1 MALIDAILAKQKQ
14 QQAAPVVGTPAVEAP
29 VVDTQPVEAP
39 RKRVSLVDQ
48 LDAQD
53 KATAPVATPQATPVQ
68 PVAAEPNSW
77 GSIIG
82 RNVDNLQANLGGTVE
97 AVGEATGSKFLADA
111 GKQYREE
118 QLDEAKQ
125 YGEPDHTSYK
135 DVDLD
140 DIGSVGAYLKNV
152 VGGAAPALGAQL
164 ASMGAGAAAGR
175 AVGAIGG
182 PVGQG
187 LGAILG
193 GGLASMGIN
202 IGALQNQIKEIDPD
216 AKSPWTSIL
225 GGTGMA
231 ALDVVGLKGVAA
243 PLVRTLGRDA
253 AYSAL
258 TQSGVTKG
266 LALEAVKGAAVEA
279 ATSATQSVAQDVLA
293 AKATDTR
300 LTPEKVVENA
310 INAAIG
316 GGVVGGA
323 IRGGGHILDQ
333 AMSNATVIGTAH
345 QGKTFSEGSTDEPGI
360 ARKIWS
366 TLGGSAVEALNP
378 IARTS
383 TSGEEFIRQFR
394 PDMTGEKA
402 TGKTIF
408 EDNEIMAGKW
418 RSEFDKVTE
427 GMKDKDIAEMYDRVS
442 DPDYVPKGKDAQF
455 RALMDD
461 VPLTAKSKGGLD
473 TVGYVR
479 GYMPF
484 RLDPKTIM
492 NNASQFLS
500 DITPYFK
507 SPEAA
512 KTAMDEWVTQQNSEN
527 PGDVTPPADR
537 RVSIDPLTGSAVIR
551 PQFQSDGNPDGMR
564 SRMNQG
570 KSTPKFGHLEM
581 NRAFGAVPQKIL
593 NKYVKEQTTS
603 QKTEAL
609 HDYFEGAAHRVS
621 YAAKF
626 GGDSE
631 KANAMIA
638 KTVAESQAA
647 GKQVRQADVDRM
659 YNLLDAY
666 NGLYGRIKNE
676 KTRSAQAVTSAVL
689 TMATLPFATIAS
701 FSEFL
706 TPAIRGDIGAAL
718 MSMAPTWGELG
729 RSAARALL
737 KGVPKSEF
745 AQVAS
750 EANLGLAA
758 SLNVASQRLGA
769 TMFNRGAATA
779 TKWFFIGNGLSF
791 MTHIQRTYAAKTA
804 DYIFDRN
811 LNALANGLPIT
822 SAKGAHMA
830 NQLRSMGVDVKTN
843 ADAKALYA
851 PATPSKVRAQR
862 EARILAVK
870 RFTSQA
876 VLEPN
881 ISDTPL
887 WMNHGHLQLLAMLK
901 RYPTAF
907 TNTIL
912 PQVFRKANPMYAGSF
927 TNAAVGATSAA
938 FLVGAM
944 LSVGYIQDEMKQ
956 INKSGEIDYDDDR
969 TEMERFRDVASM
981 TLAPI
986 QMQYISDALFSN
998 KYGVD
1003 PATAL
1008 GGPAVGMATNVVKK
1022 VVSPTI
1028 SHWEDNPTSGYL
1040 WKFLYKQTPVRNWGG
1055 GEEWI
1060 NDTFDLPTK

>member
-1 MALIDAILAKQKQ
+1 MALVDDILSVQKS
-14 QQAAPVVGTPAVEAP
+14 TPAVGKPVAAPAASTVDSILGSPQEAGP
-29 VVDTQPVEAP
+29 N
-39 RKRVSLVDQ
+39 
-48 LDAQD
+48 
-53 KATAPVATPQATPVQ
+53 ATVPVATPQEPQAPQ
-68 PVAAEPNSW
+68 VAANPNSW
-77 GSIIG
+77 KSVIG
-82 RNVDNLQANLGGTVE
+82 RNVDQLQANLGGTVE
-97 AVGEATGSKFLADA
+97 ALGEATGSQFLADA
-111 GKQYREE
+111 GADYRKEQMEE
-118 QLDEAKQ
+118 AQQ
-125 YGEPDHTSYK
+125 YGNPDNTSYK
-135 DVDLD
+135 DVDIG

-152 VGGAAPALGAQL
+152 VGGAAPALGVQL
-164 ASMGAGAAAGR
+164 GSMGAGAAAGR
-175 AVGAIGG
+175 AVGAVGG

-202 IGALQNQIKEIDPD
+202 IGALQNQIKEIDPE

-231 ALDVVGLKGVAA
+231 ALDLVGLKGVAA

-266 LALEAVKGAAVEA
+266 LALEVVKGAAVEA
-279 ATSATQSVAQDVLA
+279 ATSATQSVTQDVLA

-300 LTPEKVVENA
+300 ITPEKVVENA

-316 GGVVGGA
+316 GGIVGGGV
-323 IRGGGHILDQ
+323 RGGGHILDQ

-345 QGKTFSEGSTDEPGI
+345 QGQSFNQGSTDEPGV

-366 TLGGSAVEALNP
+366 TLGGSAVDALNP

-383 TSGEEFIRQFR
+383 QSGEEFIRQFR
-394 PDMTGEKA
+394 PDLTGEKA

-427 GMKDKDIAEMYDRVS
+427 GMKDKEIAEMYDRVS
-442 DPDYVPKGKDAQF
+442 DPSYTPTGKDAQF
-455 RALMDD
+455 RSLMDD

-484 RLDPKTIM
+484 RLDAATIK
-492 NNASQFLS
+492 NNASQFLA
-500 DITPYFK
+500 DITPYFQTPQ
-507 SPEAA
+507 SA
-512 KTAMDEWVTQQNSEN
+512 KLALDEWVAQQDSPNA
-527 PGDVTPPADR
+527 GDATPPADR
-537 RVSIDPLTGSAVIR
+537 RVSIDPLTGAAVIR
-551 PQFQSDGNPDGMR
+551 PQFQSNGNPDGMR

-581 NRAFGAVPQKIL
+581 NRAFAAVPQKVL
-593 NKYVKEQTTS
+593 NKYVKEQTVK
-603 QKTEAL
+603 QRTEAL

-621 YAAKF
+621 YASKF

-647 GKQVRQADVDRM
+647 GKIVRQADVDRM

-676 KTRSAQAVTSAVL
+676 KARSVQAGVSAAL
-689 TMATLPFATIAS
+689 TIATLPFAAIAS
-701 FSEFL
+701 FTEFL
-706 TPAIRGDIGAAL
+706 TPAIRGDVGAAL
-718 MSMAPTWGELG
+718 MSMAPTFGEF
-729 RSAARALL
+729 ARTGARLLL

-745 AQVAS
+745 AQIAS

-769 TMFNRGAATA
+769 TMFNRGGATA
-779 TKWFFIGNGLSF
+779 TKWFFIANGLSF
-791 MTHIQRTYAAKTA
+791 VTHVQRTYAAKTA
-804 DYIFDRN
+804 NYIFDRN

-822 SAKGAHMA
+822 SAKGAQMA
-830 NQLRSMGVDVKTN
+830 NQLRSMGVKVDTN
-843 ADAKALYA
+843 ADAMALYA
-851 PATPSKVRAQR
+851 PSTPSKVRAQR
-862 EARILAVK
+862 EARVLATK
-870 RFTSQA
+870 RFTSQS

-887 WMNHGHLQLLAMLK
+887 WMNHGHLQLLSMLK

-944 LSVGYIQDEMKQ
+944 LAVGYLQDEMKQ
-956 INKSGEIDYDDDR
+956 INKSGELDYDDER
-969 TEMERFRDVASM
+969 TELERFRDVASM

-986 QMQYISDALFSN
+986 QMQYATDALFSN
-998 KYGVD
+998 KYGTD
-1003 PATAL
+1003 PLTAL
-1008 GGPAVGMATNVVKK
+1008 AGPAVGKATEVVKK
-1022 VVSPTI
+1022 VVTPTI
-1028 SHWEDNPTSGYL
+1028 AHLEDNPTSGYL
-1040 WKFLYKQTPVRNWGG
+1040 WKFLYKQTPFRNVES

-1060 NDTFDLPTK
+1060 DDTFDLPTK

>member
-1 MALIDAILAKQKQ
+1 MASIDDILELQRS
-14 QQAAPVVGTPAVEAP
+14 TPAVG
-29 VVDTQPVEAP
+29 
-39 RKRVSLVDQ
+39 
-48 LDAQD
+48 
-53 KATAPVATPQATPVQ
+53 Q
-68 PVAAEPNSW
+68 PVAAPVAASVDSILGAPQPVTPKATVPVATLQTPVETQVPQVAADPNSW
-77 GSIIG
+77 KSIIG

-97 AVGEATGSKFLADA
+97 AVGEATGSKFLTDA
-111 GKQYREE
+111 GADYRKE
-118 QLDEAKQ
+118 QLEEAQQ
-125 YGEPDHTSYK
+125 YGTPDNTSYK
-135 DVDLD
+135 DVDID

-152 VGGAAPALGAQL
+152 VGGAAPALGVQL
-164 ASMGAGAAAGR
+164 GSMGAGAAAGR
-175 AVGAIGG
+175 AIGAIGG

-187 LGAILG
+187 LGAVLG

-202 IGALQNQIKEIDPD
+202 IGALQNQIKEIDPE

-231 ALDVVGLKGVAA
+231 ALDLVGLKGVAA

-266 LALEAVKGAAVEA
+266 LALEVVKGASVEA
-279 ATSATQSVAQDVLA
+279 ATSAAQSVTQDVLA

-300 LTPEKVVENA
+300 ITPEKVVENA

-316 GGVVGGA
+316 GGIVGGG

-345 QGKTFSEGSTDEPGI
+345 QNRAFSEGTTDEPGV

-366 TLGGSAVEALNP
+366 TLGGSAVDALNP

-383 TSGEEFIRQFR
+383 RSGEEFIRQFR

-442 DPDYVPKGKDAQF
+442 DPAYTPTGKDAQF
-455 RALMDD
+455 RNLMDD
-461 VPLTAKSKGGLD
+461 VPLTAKAKGGLD
-473 TVGYVR
+473 TVGYVK

-484 RLDPKTIM
+484 RLDVNTIS
-492 NNASQFLS
+492 NNLGQFLS
-500 DITPYFK
+500 EITPYFK
-507 SPEAA
+507 TPEAA
-512 KTAMDEWVTQQNSEN
+512 KTALDEWVAQQNAPN
-527 PGDVTPPADR
+527 GGDVTPPADR
-537 RVSIDPLTGSAVIR
+537 RVSIDPLTGAAVIR
-551 PQFQSDGNPDGMR
+551 PQFQTPGQPDGMR

-581 NRAFGAVPQKIL
+581 SRAFAAVPQKVL
-593 NKYVKEQTTS
+593 NKYVKEQS
-603 QKTEAL
+603 VSEKTAAL

-676 KTRSAQAVTSAVL
+676 KVRSAQAGFSAAL
-689 TMATLPFATIAS
+689 TVATLPFAVLSS
-701 FSEFL
+701 FTEFL
-706 TPAIRGDIGAAL
+706 TPAIRGDVGAAL
-718 MSMAPTWGELG
+718 RSMAPTWGEI
-729 RSAARALL
+729 ARTASRTLL

-745 AQVAS
+745 AQIAS

-758 SLNVASQRLGA
+758 SLNVASERLGA
-769 TMFNRGAATA
+769 TMFNRTGAKA

-822 SAKGAHMA
+822 SAKGAQMA
-830 NQLRSMGVDVKTN
+830 NQLRSMGVNVKTN
-843 ADAKALYA
+843 ADAMALYA
-851 PATPSKVRAQR
+851 PSTPSKVRAQR
-862 EARILAVK
+862 EARVLAVR

-887 WMNHGHLQLLAMLK
+887 WMNHGHLQLFAMLK

-912 PQVFRKANPMYAGSF
+912 PQIARKANPMYAGSF
-927 TNAAVGATSAA
+927 TNAAVGATGAA

-944 LSVGYIQDEMKQ
+944 LALGYIQDEMKQ
-956 INKSGEIDYDDDR
+956 VMKAGEVDYDDDR
-969 TEMERFRDVASM
+969 TEGERFRDVASM

-986 QMQYISDALFSN
+986 QVQYMTDALFSN

-1003 PATAL
+1003 PSTAL
-1008 GGPAVGMATNVVKK
+1008 LGPAVGMGTNVVKK
-1022 VVSPTI
+1022 VITPTI
-1028 SHWEDNPTSGYL
+1028 ANWEDNPTSGYL
-1040 WKFLYKQTPVRNWGG
+1040 WKFLYKQSPLRNIGA

-1060 NDTFDLPTK
+1060 DDTFDVQSK

>member
-1 MALIDAILAKQKQ
+1 MALIDDILAGQKATPAMGNQ
-14 QQAAPVVGTPAVEAP
+14 PVASPTRSTVDSILGSDTQQAAE
-29 VVDTQPVEAP
+29 
-39 RKRVSLVDQ
+39 
-48 LDAQD
+48 
-53 KATAPVATPQATPVQ
+53 PVATPQVQTEVTPVQ
-68 PVAAEPNSW
+68 QVARDPNSW
-77 GSIIG
+77 KSIIG
-82 RNVDNLQANLGGTVE
+82 RNVDQVQANLGGTVE
-97 AVGEATGSKFLADA
+97 AIGEATGSQFLVDA
-111 GKQYREE
+111 GADYRKE
-118 QLDEAKQ
+118 QLEEAQQ
-125 YGEPDHTSYK
+125 YGNPSNTSYK
-135 DVDLD
+135 DVDIE

-152 VGGAAPALGAQL
+152 VGGAAPALGVQL
-164 ASMGAGAAAGR
+164 GSMGAGAAAGR
-175 AVGAIGG
+175 AIGAVGG

-187 LGAILG
+187 LGAVLG

-202 IGALQNQIKEIDPD
+202 IGALQNQIKEIDPE

-231 ALDVVGLKGVAA
+231 ALDLVGLKGVAA

-253 AYSAL
+253 AYNAL

-266 LALEAVKGAAVEA
+266 LALEVVKGASVEA
-279 ATSATQSVAQDVLA
+279 ATSAAQSVTQDVLS

-300 LTPEKVVENA
+300 ITPEKVVENA

-316 GGVVGGA
+316 GGIVGGG

-345 QGKTFSEGSTDEPGI
+345 QGRTFNEGSTDEPGI

-366 TLGGSAVEALNP
+366 TLGGSAVDALNP

-383 TSGEEFIRQFR
+383 RSGEEFIRQFR

-427 GMKDKDIAEMYDRVS
+427 GMKKEEIAQMYDRVS
-442 DPDYVPKGKDAQF
+442 DPDYTPVGKDAQF

-473 TVGYVR
+473 TVGYVK

-484 RLDPKTIM
+484 RLDVNTIS

-507 SPEAA
+507 SPQAA
-512 KTAMDEWVTQQNSEN
+512 KAALDEWVAQQTSDN
-527 PGDVTPPADR
+527 PGDITPPADR
-537 RVSIDPLTGSAVIR
+537 RVSIDPLTGAAVIR
-551 PQFQSDGNPDGMR
+551 PQFQADGNPDGMR

-593 NKYVKEQTTS
+593 NKYVKEQS
-603 QKTEAL
+603 VKERTEAL

-621 YAAKF
+621 YASKF

-676 KTRSAQAVTSAVL
+676 KVRSAQAITSAAL
-689 TMATLPFATIAS
+689 TIATLPFAAIAS
-701 FSEFL
+701 FTEFL
-706 TPAIRGDIGAAL
+706 TPAIRGDVGAAL
-718 MSMAPTWGELG
+718 MSIAPTFGEFA
-729 RSAARALL
+729 RTAAHNLL
-737 KGVPKSEF
+737 RGVPKSEF
-745 AQVAS
+745 AQIAS
-750 EANLGLAA
+750 EANIGLAA

-791 MTHIQRTYAAKTA
+791 VTHVQRTYAAKTA
-804 DYIFDRN
+804 NYIFDRN

-830 NQLRSMGVDVKTN
+830 NQLRSMGVDIKTN
-843 ADAKALYA
+843 EDAKSLYM
-851 PATPSKVRAQR
+851 PSTPSKVRAAR
-862 EARILAVK
+862 ETRILATK
-870 RFTSQA
+870 RFTSQS

-912 PQVFRKANPMYAGSF
+912 PQIARKANPMYAGSF

-944 LSVGYIQDEMKQ
+944 LAVGYIQDEMKQ
-956 INKSGEIDYDDDR
+956 INKSGELDYDDDR
-969 TEMERFRDVASM
+969 TELERFRDVASM

-986 QMQYISDALFSN
+986 QMQYVSDALFSN

-1008 GGPAVGMATNVVKK
+1008 GGPAVGMGTNVVKK
-1022 VVSPTI
+1022 VLSPTI

-1040 WKFLYKQTPVRNWGG
+1040 WKFLYKQTPFRNVAA

>member
-1 MALIDAILAKQKQ
+1 MALVDEILNA
-14 QQAAPVVGTPAVEAP
+14 QQATPAVGTPP
-29 VVDTQPVEAP
+29 VVAAP
-39 RKRVSLVDQ
+39 KRSLVDQ
-48 LDAQD
+48 IQEEQ
-53 KATAPVATPQATPVQ
+53 ATAPVATPEATPVP
-68 PVAAEPNSW
+68 PVAQDPNSW

-82 RNVDNLQANLGGTVE
+82 RNTDVLQANIGGSIE
-97 AVGEATGSKFLADA
+97 AIGEATGSQYLAET
-111 GKQYREE
+111 GKGIREE
-118 QLDEAKQ
+118 QLAEAAQ
-125 YGEPDHTSYK
+125 YGVPETTSYK
-135 DVDLD
+135 DVDVD
-140 DIGSVGAYLKNV
+140 DIGSVGAYLKNT
-152 VGGAAPALGAQL
+152 VGSAAPALGVQL
-164 ASMGAGAAAGR
+164 GSMGAGAAAGR
-175 AVGAIGG
+175 AIGSVGG

-202 IGALQNQIKEIDPD
+202 IGALQNQIKEIDPE

-266 LALEAVKGAAVEA
+266 LALEAVKGASIEA
-279 ATSATQSVAQDVLA
+279 ATSAAQAVTQDVLA

-300 LTPEKVVENA
+300 ITPEKVIENA

-316 GGVVGGA
+316 GGIVGGG

-333 AMSNATVIGTAH
+333 IASNATVIGTAY
-345 QGKTFSEGSTDEPGI
+345 QGRTFNEGSTDEPGL
-360 ARKIWS
+360 ARKLWS
-366 TLGGSAVEALNP
+366 TLGGSAVDALNP

-383 TSGEEFIRQFR
+383 QSGEEFIRQFR

-408 EDNEIMAGKW
+408 EDNELMAGKW

-427 GMKDKDIAEMYDRVS
+427 GMKDTDIAAMYDRVS
-442 DPDYVPKGKDAQF
+442 DPAYTPTGKDAQF
-455 RALMDD
+455 RNLMDD
-461 VPLTAKSKGGLD
+461 VPLTAKAKGGLD
-473 TVGYVR
+473 TVGYVK

-484 RLDPKTIM
+484 RLDVNTIS
-492 NNASQFLS
+492 NNLGQFLS
-500 DITPYFK
+500 EITPYFK
-507 SPEAA
+507 TPEAA
-512 KTAMDEWVTQQNSEN
+512 KTALDEWVAQQNAPN
-527 PGDVTPPADR
+527 GGDVTPPADR
-537 RVSIDPLTGSAVIR
+537 RVSIDPLTGAAVIR
-551 PQFQSDGNPDGMR
+551 PQFQTPGQPDGMR

-581 NRAFGAVPQKIL
+581 SRAFAAVPQKVL
-593 NKYVKEQTTS
+593 NKYVKEQS
-603 QKTEAL
+603 VSEKTAAL

-676 KTRSAQAVTSAVL
+676 KVRSIQAGVSAV
-689 TMATLPFATIAS
+689 ATIAS
-701 FSEFL
+701 LPFAVLSTLTEFA
-706 TPAIRGDIGAAL
+706 TPAIRGDVAATMQAL
-718 MSMAPTWGELG
+718 IPTFSEFA
-729 RSAARALL
+729 RTAARTLL
-737 KGVPKSEF
+737 KNHPRSEF
-745 AQVAS
+745 AQIAN

-758 SLNVASQRLGA
+758 SMNVASERLGA
-769 TMFNRGAATA
+769 TMFNRTAAKA
-779 TKWFFIGNGLSF
+779 TRGFFILNGLSYV
-791 MTHIQRTYAAKTA
+791 THVQRTFAAKTG
-804 DYIFDRN
+804 DIIFERN

-843 ADAKALYA
+843 AEALALYA
-851 PATPSKVRAQR
+851 PSSPSKVRAAR
-862 EARILAVK
+862 EARTLAMR
-870 RFTSQA
+870 RFTSQTI
-876 VLEPN
+876 LEPN

-887 WMNHGHLQLLAMLK
+887 WMNHGHLQFLAMLK

-912 PQVFRKANPMYAGSF
+912 PQLARKANPMYAGSF
-927 TNAAVGATSAA
+927 TNAAVGLTAA
-938 FLVGAM
+938 MFLGGAM
-944 LSVGYIQDEMKQ
+944 IGLGYLQDELKQ
-956 INKSGEIDYDDDR
+956 IVKSGEVDYDDER
-969 TEMERFRDVASM
+969 TGLERFRDVVSS
-981 TLAPI
+981 TIAPI
-986 QMQYISDALFSN
+986 QTQYATDALFSN
-998 KYGVD
+998 RYGVD

-1008 GGPAVGMATNVVKK
+1008 AGPIVGLATGAVNK

-1028 SHWEDNPTSGYL
+1028 SHWEDNPTSGYV
-1040 WKFLYKQTPVRNWGG
+1040 WKFLYKQSPARNIDAGN
-1055 GEEWI
+1055 EWI
-1060 NDTFDLPTK
+1060 DDTFDLPTR